1 MMLKIRYHLT
11 HECINDIL
19 RLLRMCFIDVPS
31 SYKSM
36 KTLFRKRSGS
46 IQPKP
51 TVRYICP
58 SCSLSST
65 STATCSSCL
74 SPMTSNGSPQFFF
87 NFDLVSQIE
96 QVLRSSPDL
105 YLVNQV
111 NTNLRDLCDIVDGEF
126 YHCLLLAEQGNH
138 FITLTMNV
146 DGVSPDRSSSLSL
159 WPIFLVINE
168 IEKTKRFALE
178 NLIVGGI
185 WPGPSK
191 PSREQMFLL
200 FADIVEQLKV
210 LENGKVFELYSS
222 CGSSKTLSLKVVNIF
237 SKIQCISFIIFR
249 YF

>member
-1 MMLKIRYHLT
+1 
-11 HECINDIL
+11 
-19 RLLRMCFIDVPS
+19 
-31 SYKSM
+31 
-36 KTLFRKRSGS
+36 
-46 IQPKP
+46 
-51 TVRYICP
+51 
-58 SCSLSST
+58 
-65 STATCSSCL
+65 
-74 SPMTSNGSPQFFF
+74 MTSNGSPQFFF

-111 NTNLRDLCDIVDGEF
+111 NTNLTDLCDIVDGEF